1 MVRRTRPL
9 DGLDDDIR
17 DHLDRET
24 QDNIDRGLAPEAAR
38 RQALLR
44 FGNVALAKE
53 DTRAV
58 WVRVWAEQLLQDVR
72 YALRTVRRHPGFAAV
87 VILTLAVAIGM
98 NTAMFSVFNAVV
110 LRPLGY
116 PSPDRLVWLS
126 TVGMD
131 GESGLVT
138 GPGLR
143 RLARWRTVVRSH
155 GGLRQ
160 RRLHAGIRR
169 TVRRASGRRW

>member
-1 MVRRTRPL
+1 MCATHSGP
-9 DGLDDDIR
+9 
-17 DHLDRET
+17 
-24 QDNIDRGLAPEAAR
+24 
-38 RQALLR
+38 
-44 FGNVALAKE
+44 
-53 DTRAV
+53 
-58 WVRVWAEQLLQDVR
+58 
-72 YALRTVRRHPGFAAV
+72 VRRHPGFAAV

-138 GPGLR
+138 GPDFVDWRDAAQSFDRMVAYGNADHTLASTHGATR
-143 RLARWRTVVRSH
+143 VRAAMVTEDFWDLSGATPAAGRLPRPEEPR
-155 GGLRQ
+155 GG
-160 RRLHAGIRR
+160 AP
-169 TVRRASGRRW
+169 VS